1 MNFKITRPSR
11 KSLKPNKLQAFIINS
26 SDSEDELVTF
36 HKNNDPN
43 TLLDVAY
50 DLVDK
55 NEIGRAIHKFN
66 QVIEHP
72 QTLLDLKCKC
82 HDMVAQLLIQTGQ
95 ISRAIQSCEVGLELL
110 KEKNPEEENSIENE
124 KDDMKDS
131 DKPIT
136 KNPMKALLYQ
146 TMARGQRNLGELSL
160 ALINFKKSK
169 EFDEYNIELVEEL
182 DLEILEIE
190 NMIKNQ
196 KPVFGER
203 YIMKGSN
210 IDNIRA
216 DHSETM
222 TKMKFP
228 VEFTNDSPVLRSK
241 ISPEELESIMSG
253 RIGLDQTGVTG
264 RGSCV
269 KRKLPEIADVD

>member
-1 MNFKITRPSR
+1 MKHW
-11 KSLKPNKLQAFIINS
+11 FIGFGN
-26 SDSEDELVTF
+26 L
-36 HKNNDPN
+36 
-43 TLLDVAY
+43 A
-50 DLVDK
+50 
-55 NEIGRAIHKFN
+55 RAIY
-66 QVIEHP
+66 VW
-72 QTLLDLKCKC
+72 LKRN
-82 HDMVAQLLIQTGQ
+82 AQYEFAYT
-95 ISRAIQSCEVGLELL
+95 SLE
-110 KEKNPEEENSIENE
+110 KDFDEENDHED
-124 KDDMKDS
+124 DDMKDS
-131 DKPIT
+131 NTPKT

-160 ALINFKKSK
+160 SLINFKKSK

-182 DLEILEIE
+182 DLEIQEIE

-253 RIGLDQTGVTG
+253 RIRVSG
-264 RGSCV
+264 RGSGTRGWGWVGCRFKIRERV
-269 KRKLPEIADVD
+269 RVGGESKVV